1 MNFPLVLEKG
11 LDGLRAKVAERRS
24 RINLTVLDDLHG
36 DQFLKAIDIVLEAVS
51 LHIKRFADLAREM
64 AATETRDS
72 RRDEL
77 LAMAENC
84 DIIAHQPPKTFWQAL
99 QLCYFIQLI
108 LQIESNGHPSPLPVW
123 TSTFTR
129 TTAATWSWTRV
140 WIASTPLSCC
150 TAAG

>member
-1 MNFPLVLEKG
+1 MQKLPFVPDAKANLTEYVIEKG

-77 LAMAENC
+77 PAPVREEAAPSETAEG
-84 DIIAHQPPKTFWQAL
+84 APQ
-99 QLCYFIQLI
+99 
-108 LQIESNGHPSPLPVW
+108 
-123 TSTFTR
+123 
-129 TTAATWSWTRV
+129 
-140 WIASTPLSCC
+140 
-150 TAAG
+150 